1 MARGEATE
9 QGGIAGDDLSPTAP
23 SAVDEWSGLERA
35 DRELR
40 QAARKAKA
48 AKVAK
53 VAREVATGQAAA
65 AGRMAGKSGARDKTS
80 KAPRAAVGAKASAKV
95 GRKST
100 KRRG

>member
-1 MARGEATE
+1 VARGEAAQ

-40 QAARKAKA
+40 QAARKAK
-48 AKVAK
+48 VAK
-53 VAREVATGQAAA
+53 VAREVATGRAAA